1 MNVRSRSLPPNVMKI
16 SNQNTL
22 RIRRAAH
29 VLVSSRAMN
38 FSSSANLTE
47 TIFITLVAAREYQMV
62 AIGLVGK
69 RGML

>member
-1 MNVRSRSLPPNVMKI
+1 MKHECKI
-16 SNQNTL
+16 SVLATECYEDLQSEYLAN
-22 RIRRAAH
+22 